1 VSPTL
6 TPAVCGEGERTSGSE
21 TRWKGSEGEKKAR
34 RSTVVAVAL
43 RTHGDELAVR
53 ALAPARTH
61 GHHLRLVDL
70 LVS

>member
-1 VSPTL
+1 MSPTL

-34 RSTVVAVAL
+34 RSTVAAVAL

-61 GHHLRLVDL
+61 GNHLRLVDL
-70 LVS
+70 MV